1 MQTVKKKLVE
11 LAIAPT
17 ERVILQ
23 VPRAVLASVPA
34 GAVDFGTLVLLVKY
48 AGWNAVAAAVV
59 SYLVGGVVQYTLCA
73 VWVFP
78 HAPKNTVIGFTAFS
92 ILSLVG
98 LGITGATM
106 SVLHGL
112 IGIHYAVAKLVALAL
127 AFCWNFLSRR
137 YLIFRS
143 PIVW

>member
-23 VPRAVLASVPA
+23 APRAVLASVPA

-59 SYLVGGVVQYTLCA
+59 S
-73 VWVFP
+73 
-78 HAPKNTVIGFTAFS
+78 
-92 ILSLVG
+92 
-98 LGITGATM
+98 
-106 SVLHGL
+106 
-112 IGIHYAVAKLVALAL
+112 
-127 AFCWNFLSRR
+127 
-137 YLIFRS
+137 
-143 PIVW
+143 